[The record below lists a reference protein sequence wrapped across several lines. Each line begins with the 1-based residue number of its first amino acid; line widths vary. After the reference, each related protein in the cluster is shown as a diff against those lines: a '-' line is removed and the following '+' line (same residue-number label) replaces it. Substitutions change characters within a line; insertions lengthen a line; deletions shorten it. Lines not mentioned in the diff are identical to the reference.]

1 MKKALSAIGLSVI
14 LGGCGGVYESVIAPN
29 LDLQLEKAGYS
40 AEDRKAVE
48 RIGKS
53 VARSMEEITPEQ
65 EYYVGRTIAANLLNR
80 YQPYRDET
88 VDAYINKIG
97 NLLTY
102 KSDRPNTFG
111 GYHFM
116 ILDSDEINAFAAPGG
131 FIFVTRGMLRCADS
145 EDAVAAI
152 LAHEIAHVT
161 HKHGLKSIKDS
172 RWTKVGT
179 LLGVEATKRYSSE
192 ELATLVST
200 FEDSI
205 DDVINTMVVN
215 GYSREYEIEADK
227 AALSMLEQVG
237 YNPSALIDML
247 QLMNRRLQPDGQ
259 DFAKTHPDPSDRINE
274 IRKSRA
280 PSVESPAVRQK
291 RYRRNLAHI

>member
-80 YQPYRDET
+80 YQPYHNEAAG
-88 VDAYINKIG
+88 AYINKVG

-247 QLMNRRLQPDGQ
+247 QLMNKRLQPDGQ